1 MKTLIVKLDDDTFT
15 NLEIL
20 SKKKNLSEEETLK
33 FLLIEK
39 LEEELF
45 KKAEEI
51 IERDKNL
58 LKKLA

>member
-33 FLLIEK
+33 VLLIEK

-58 LKKLA
+58 LKKLI